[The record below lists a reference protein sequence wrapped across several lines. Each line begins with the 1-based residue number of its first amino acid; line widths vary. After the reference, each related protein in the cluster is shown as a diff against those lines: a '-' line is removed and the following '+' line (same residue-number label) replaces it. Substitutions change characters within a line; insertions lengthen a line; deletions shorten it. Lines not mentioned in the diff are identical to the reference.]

1 MKKLVKYLSI
11 ILIVFAI
18 FKVTTYYNDNYGSN
32 MACERCGMKFTKR
45 IVYGYVPLEDIKKH
59 TEKDYL
65 LGGCIVSS
73 KSPKYYCSLCNK
85 KFGEFAS
92 LNK

>member
-11 ILIVFAI
+11 LLIVFAI
-18 FKVTTYYNDNYGSN
+18 VKVTTYYNDNYGSN
-32 MACERCGMKFTKR
+32 IACERCGMKFTKR
-45 IVYGYVPLEDIKKH
+45 IVYGLFPDENSKQLSEN
-59 TEKDYL
+59 DYI
-65 LGGCIVSS
+65 LGGCVVSS

-92 LNK
+92 LK